1 MKLGGRKVDK
11 IKPMFDPD
19 DPNQARIAT
28 DEDYPIGGRISTL
41 EGDISTIEMS
51 TSFVQ
56 MVQVGRKTPDKICE
70 TTMDFEMASE
80 IG

>member
-51 TSFVQ
+51 TSF
-56 MVQVGRKTPDKICE
+56 
-70 TTMDFEMASE
+70 
-80 IG
+80 